1 MVKRKRPTRY
11 VGVNDR
17 GYAVGEAHHR
27 AKLTDADIETI
38 LWLRE
43 QGLSYGAIAKKFDAG
58 VTISKSQVRNICT
71 GHCRGQTPTD
81 WRLRAMSPRSLAE
94 QLGPR
99 TLDEHLLGGPVD

>member
-27 AKLTDADIETI
+27 AKLSDVDIETI

-43 QGLSYGAIAKKFDAG
+43 QGLSYGAIAKKFDDG
-58 VTISKSQVRNICT
+58 VSVSKSQVRRICT
-71 GHCRGQTPTD
+71 GAQRGQVPTN
-81 WRLRAMSPRSLAE
+81 WLPRGMAL
-94 QLGPR
+94 
-99 TLDEHLLGGPVD
+99 LDEHLRA

>member
-27 AKLTDADIETI
+27 AKLSDADIETI

-43 QGLSYGAIAKKFDAG
+43 QGLSYGAIAKKFDDR
-58 VTISKSQVRNICT
+58 VTISKSQVRNICNGT
-71 GHCRGQTPTD
+71 QRGQVPTN
-81 WRLRAMSPRSLAE
+81 WLPRGLH
-94 QLGPR
+94 L
-99 TLDEHLLGGPVD
+99 LDEHLRA